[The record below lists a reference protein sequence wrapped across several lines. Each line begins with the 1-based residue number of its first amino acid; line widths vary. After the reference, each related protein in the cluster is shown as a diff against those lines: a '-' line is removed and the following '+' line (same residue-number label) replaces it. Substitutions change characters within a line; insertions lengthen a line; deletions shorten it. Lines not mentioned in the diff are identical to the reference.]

1 MMIRDITLC
10 IAILFL
16 FSSCSF
22 DEFFSTE
29 ANMIE
34 QEPMLEEE
42 MEEQSPL
49 LLSLSSDGRENAF
62 FDTFLIWLT
71 DSTGAVIDSSFRN
84 LQVNDQFDIMR
95 PQSFTGTQ
103 ANVNVLRIAAT
114 QVNFQSFENIELPS
128 SYNVMDNDI
137 LNVYPFGNPEGLN
150 PINVVM
156 TVPEEAF
163 DFSSFPES
171 IIGRSMTAPEL
182 DGQVVADGGA
192 FRMNRETG
200 MYEVS
205 LDLLVNDTDEILLYN
220 SVTVGN
226 FGRERM
232 FSALVSYDNAVDGD
246 SIRLS
251 HEILTEDTEA
261 QIVDAFSTEHIDG
274 IFGYSGTIKLGEVFD
289 NAAPEFLAAVSVAGI
304 GIPSMLSEGNLS
316 LLATSENRDGRN
328 FRQNCFTSDTANFPI
343 SDMEVES
350 NTFDVSFTDV
360 YDFTIQ
366 EPTFEYD
373 LLEIINFYAISNTFL
388 LHRIHLDG
396 PESSF
401 IFPQLPEEF
410 NLFIPF
416 TWDES
421 IFVNEALPI
430 ISFNQYDNL
439 SGVDEFYNFF
449 ATRSLQ
455 DHENFFTENC
465 ISSNRVIL

>member
-1 MMIRDITLC
+1 MRNLTLC
-10 IAILFL
+10 ICVLL
-16 FSSCSF
+16 LYSSCST
-22 DEFFSTE
+22 DFFG
-29 ANMIE
+29 IE
-34 QEPMLEEE
+34 DTGIPQGPMLEEEEE
-42 MEEQSPL
+42 MEEQSQL
-49 LLSLSSDGRENAF
+49 LLSLSSDEREDSF
-62 FDTFLIWLT
+62 FDSYLIWLT
-71 DSTGAVIDSSFRN
+71 DSIGTVIDSSFRN
-84 LQVNDQFDIMR
+84 LRVNEQFDIMR
-95 PQSFTGTQ
+95 PQSFTGNE
-103 ANVNVLRIAAT
+103 ANVNVLRIAPT
-114 QVNFQSFENIELPS
+114 RVDFQSFENIELPS
-128 SYNVMDNDI
+128 SYNVMFSDI
-137 LNVYPFGNPEGLN
+137 LNAYPFGNPDDLI
-150 PINVVM
+150 PVNVVIE
-156 TVPEEAF
+156 VSEEAF
-163 DFSSFPES
+163 DISSFPES

-182 DGQVVADGGA
+182 DGQVVADGNV

-200 MYEVS
+200 MYEAS
-205 LDLLVNDTDEILLYN
+205 LDLLVNDTDEILFYN

-251 HEILTEDTEA
+251 HEIFSEDSEA

-274 IFGYSGTIKLGEVFD
+274 IFGYSGTIKLGDVFD

-304 GIPSMLSEGNLS
+304 GIPSILSDGNIS
-316 LLATSENRDGRN
+316 LLATSENKDGRN
-328 FRQNCFTSDTANFPI
+328 FRQRCFTSDTANFPV

-350 NTFDVSFTDV
+350 NSFDVSFNDV

-373 LLEIINFYAISNTFL
+373 VLEIINFYQISNTFL

-401 IFPQLPEEF
+401 VFPQLPEEF

-421 IFVNEALPI
+421 IFVNEELPI
-430 ISFNQYDNL
+430 ISFNRYDRISDL
-439 SGVDEFYNFF
+439 DEFYNFF

-455 DHENFFTENC
+455 DYENYFTENC
-465 ISSNRVIL
+465 ISSYRVIL